1 MLRADLSLY
10 KNTRVCVALS
20 GGADS
25 VALLCLFCD
34 AAPAYGIALSAVHVE
49 HGIRG
54 RESEEDAAFVR
65 ALCKEQGVP
74 LRLVR
79 ADIPARAK
87 EAGVGLEE
95 AARLFRRGVFY
106 RLLKAGAADYVA
118 TAHHAGDNAESV
130 LLHLFRGAALTGA
143 GGIRAFVPAGAL
155 ADGAEGVNEV
165 ADGMNV
171 GADGMNVG
179 AYGMNEVA
187 DGMNE
192 VADGMNEV
200 ADGPAAGLPFARR
213 GLVRPFL
220 ACTRAEIVAYLR
232 GRGRAWREDATNA
245 DTAYARNFVRRAV
258 LGSAKEVFP
267 AAEKNLYAF
276 SRLAREDDDFLFAE
290 AARIL
295 RRGRGGYAVAADAPR
310 PLFLRAC
317 VLALRALGV
326 QKDYT
331 YANFQDVF
339 ALAEGK
345 TGRRADLPCGV
356 CAVKEYGQVVLYRPQ
371 AAAGSYPLAEGV
383 FGFGPFSV
391 RAFRAPAPPAFSRG
405 AFPRTLYLA
414 GDAEGELRL
423 RREGDRF
430 TPFGGGDRKL
440 KEFFIDKKIPRRERD
455 LLPVLAAGS
464 RVLAVCGVEIAEQ
477 VKTDPARPAD
487 VWVLETIYKGED

>member
-25 VALLCLFCD
+25 VALLCLFCEE
-34 AAPAYGIALSAVHVE
+34 APAYGIALSAVHVE

-143 GGIRAFVPAGAL
+143 GGIRAFVPVGAL
-155 ADGAEGVNEV
+155 ADGTDGVNEV
-165 ADGMNV
+165 ADGV
-171 GADGMNVG
+171 
-179 AYGMNEVA
+179 NEGV
-187 DGMNE
+187 
-192 VADGMNEV
+192 DGMNEV

-213 GLVRPFL
+213 GLVRPLL
-220 ACTRAEIVAYLR
+220 ACTKAEIVAYLR

-258 LGSAKEVFP
+258 LGPAKEVFP
-267 AAEKNLYAF
+267 AAEKNLYVF
-276 SRLAREDDDFLFAE
+276 SRLAREDDDFLFTE

-331 YANFQDVF
+331 YANFQDIF

-345 TGRRADLPCGV
+345 TGRRAGLPCGV

-477 VKTDPARPAD
+477 VKTDPARHAD

>member
-25 VALLCLFCD
+25 VALLCLFCEE
-34 AAPAYGIALSAVHVE
+34 APAYGIALSAVHVE

-155 ADGAEGVNEV
+155 ADGTDGVNEV
-165 ADGMNV
+165 ADGV
-171 GADGMNVG
+171 
-179 AYGMNEVA
+179 NEGV
-187 DGMNE
+187 
-192 VADGMNEV
+192 DGMNEV

-213 GLVRPFL
+213 GLVRPLL
-220 ACTRAEIVAYLR
+220 ACTKAEIVAYLR

-258 LGSAKEVFP
+258 LGPAKEVFP

-276 SRLAREDDDFLFAE
+276 SRLAREDDDFLFTE

>member
-25 VALLCLFCD
+25 VALLCLFCEE
-34 AAPAYGIALSAVHVE
+34 APAYGIALSAVHVE

-54 RESEEDAAFVR
+54 RESEEDAAFVC

-143 GGIRAFVPAGAL
+143 GGIRAFVPASAL

-165 ADGMNV
+165 ADGVNE
-171 GADGMNVG
+171 G
-179 AYGMNEVA
+179 AY
-187 DGMNE
+187 
-192 VADGMNEV
+192 GMNEV

-295 RRGRGGYAVAADAPR
+295 RRGSGGYAVAADAPR

-331 YANFQDVF
+331 YTNFQDVF

-356 CAVKEYGQVVLYRPQ
+356 CAVKEYGRVVLYRPQ
-371 AAAGSYPLAEGV
+371 AAAGYYPLAEGV

-464 RVLAVCGVEIAEQ
+464 RVLAVCGVEIAKQ

>member
-25 VALLCLFCD
+25 VALLCLFCEE
-34 AAPAYGIALSAVHVE
+34 APAYGIALSAVHVE

-74 LRLVR
+74 LRLIR

-143 GGIRAFVPAGAL
+143 GGIRAFVPATAL
-155 ADGAEGVNEV
+155 ADGTDGVNEV
-165 ADGMNV
+165 ADGVNE
-171 GADGMNVG
+171 G
-179 AYGMNEVA
+179 AYGMNEGA
-187 DGMNE
+187 Y
-192 VADGMNEV
+192 GMNEV

-213 GLVRPFL
+213 GLVRPLL
-220 ACTRAEIVAYLR
+220 ACTKAEIVAYLR

-258 LGSAKEVFP
+258 LGPAKEVFP

-356 CAVKEYGQVVLYRPQ
+356 CAVKEYGRVVLYRPQ

-414 GDAEGELRL
+414 GDAAGELRL